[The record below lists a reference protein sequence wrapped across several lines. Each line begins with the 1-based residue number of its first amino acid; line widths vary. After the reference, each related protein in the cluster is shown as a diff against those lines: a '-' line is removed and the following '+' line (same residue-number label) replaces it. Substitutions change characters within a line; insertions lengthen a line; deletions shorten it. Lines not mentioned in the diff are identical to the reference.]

1 MHIEL
6 VDSLRC
12 PHPHEDTWLVASVT
26 RFEGRDIVEGSL
38 GCPVCRRQY
47 AVREG
52 EVDFT
57 VSVAPGGDALP
68 PAAAAG
74 TAARPGETQQAA
86 AFTLVPDEEV
96 FLRARALL
104 ALGEPGGIVLLG
116 GAHARNA
123 DAFEDEVQVT
133 TLLLNAPAGLR
144 PSGRYPSAMRATDT
158 VPVAGGGLRGA
169 WLDRDTATPAIMAA
183 AARALRRGGRLV
195 APVEVML
202 PAGVRELARD
212 RSEWVAEGEGGM
224 SAPVAIRRR

>member
-26 RFEGRDIVEGSL
+26 RFDGRDIVEGSL

-68 PAAAAG
+68 PAVAAG
-74 TAARPGETQQAA
+74 TAARPAETQAPA
-86 AFTLVPDEEV
+86 SPVVPDEEV
-96 FLRARALL
+96 LLRARALL
-104 ALGEPGGIVLLG
+104 ALAEPGGIVLLG

-169 WLDRDTATPAIMAA
+169 WLDRATATPAIVAA